1 MKDEKMKPFV
11 FVRPKTTKGKIT
23 ALLFLIIILISS
35 VPFIN
40 LVNKPV
46 LVLGMPLLMLW
57 SIVIVL
63 LVVVVLRLA
72 LKWGVK

>member
-23 ALLFLIIILISS
+23 AVLFLIVILISS

>member
-23 ALLFLIIILISS
+23 AVLFLIIILISS

-40 LVNKPV
+40 LVNKHV
-46 LVLGMPLLMLW
+46 LVLGLPLLML
-57 SIVIVL
+57 
-63 LVVVVLRLA
+63 
-72 LKWGVK
+72 